1 MGMSAGGGGGGG
13 GPMADINVTP
23 LVDVM
28 LVLIIIFMLITPVLT
43 SGVDVRL
50 PKAQSV
56 EEGQDVGQNISIS
69 IKSDETVYIGK
80 NQTRLETLWDDL
92 LAELEKD
99 GSRGLIIKGDRR
111 LTWRQVHQV
120 MWKINEDGG
129 MSTMLLAV
137 EKSKE

>member
-1 MGMSAGGGGGGG
+1 MGMSAGGGGGN

-50 PKAQSV
+50 PKAKSV
-56 EEGQDVGQNISIS
+56 DEGQDVGQNIAIS
-69 IKSDETVYIGK
+69 VKADESVYVGK
-80 NQTRLETLWDDL
+80 NQTSTETLIADL
-92 LAELEKD
+92 QAEYEND
-99 GSRGLIIKGDRR
+99 PARGLLIKGDKR
-111 LTWRQVHQV
+111 LKWKHVHKV
-120 MWKINEDGG
+120 MWQINDEGG

>member
-1 MGMSAGGGGGGG
+1 MGMSAGGGGG

-50 PKAQSV
+50 PKAESV
-56 EEGQDVGQNISIS
+56 DEGQDVGQNIAIA
-69 IKSDETVYIGK
+69 IKADETVYVGK
-80 NQTRLETLWDDL
+80 KETSSETLIADL
-92 LAELEKD
+92 QAEFD
-99 GSRGLIIKGDRR
+99 ADPARGLLIKGDRR
-111 LTWRQVHQV
+111 LTWQQVHKV
-120 MWKINEDGG
+120 MWQINEEGG

>member
-1 MGMSAGGGGGGG
+1 MGMSAGGGGG

-50 PKAQSV
+50 PKAKSV
-56 EEGQDVGQNISIS
+56 DEGQDVGQNIAIA
-69 IKSDETVYIGK
+69 IKSDESIYVGK
-80 NQTRLETLWDDL
+80 VQTSPETIINDL
-92 LAELEKD
+92 QAEFEKD
-99 GSRGLIIKGDRR
+99 PGRALLIKGDKR
-111 LTWRQVHQV
+111 LQWKHVHKV
-120 MWKINEDGG
+120 MWQINEEGG

>member
-1 MGMSAGGGGGGG
+1 MGMSAGGGGS
-13 GPMADINVTP
+13 GPMAEINVTP

-43 SGVDVRL
+43 SGIDVRL

-56 EEGQDVGQNISIS
+56 DEGQDVGQNIAIA
-69 IKSDETVYIGK
+69 IKQDGTIYVGKQET
-80 NQTRLETLWDDL
+80 TMETLIPSVQ
-92 LAELEKD
+92 AEFD
-99 GSRGLIIKGDRR
+99 VDPARGLLVKGDRR
-111 LTWRQVHQV
+111 LTWKDVHKV
-120 MWKINEDGG
+120 MWHMNEEGG

>member
-1 MGMSAGGGGGGG
+1 MGMSAGGGGGG

-56 EEGQDVGQNISIS
+56 DEGQDVGQNISIS
-69 IKSDETVYIGK
+69 IKSYT
-80 NQTRLETLWDDL
+80 
-92 LAELEKD
+92 
-99 GSRGLIIKGDRR
+99 
-111 LTWRQVHQV
+111 
-120 MWKINEDGG
+120 
-129 MSTMLLAV
+129 
-137 EKSKE
+137 